1 LAGLLIARFLKLP
14 LEATYTDTVMR
25 LSRVLTRDGFI
36 EDLSW
41 KYLVWF
47 YNQVDRVYVSS
58 VETLRDLEDKGVASD
73 KLRLYAPA
81 SMDLR
86 VSANPAKQSRMKWR

>member
-1 LAGLLIARFLKLP
+1 MKP
-14 LEATYTDTVMR
+14 
-25 LSRVLTRDGFI
+25 SRVLTRDGFI

-58 VETLRDLEDKGVASD
+58 AESLRDLEDKGVAPD
-73 KLRLYAPA
+73 KLRLVAAA

-86 VSANPAKQSRMKWR
+86 IGANPAKQSRMGWR